1 MAKGKGNKLGAWA
14 FLIGIILAVVVGLF
28 EFLGI
33 TTGVG
38 FFPMILVI
46 LGIVIGLLNVS
57 SSETKEFLTV
67 AAVLVIV
74 SALGGTAYLRDIP
87 IVGTMIGSLVV
98 LFVPATI
105 VVALKTVF
113 VLAKN

>member
-1 MAKGKGNKLGAWA
+1 MAKGKGNTLGAWA
-14 FLIGIILAVVVGLF
+14 FLIGIILAIVVGVF

-33 TTGVG
+33 TTGMG
-38 FFPMILVI
+38 YFPVILVL

-74 SALGGTAYLRDIP
+74 SALGGQAYLQEIP
-87 IVGTMIGSLVV
+87 IVGKIISSLVI

-105 VVALKTVF
+105 VVALKTAF